1 MPGSFSGGAAF
12 YNPCSAVHLFSGES
26 MKKNIAYMAKTRQRG
41 RTLLEL
47 MISISIGLVVIG
59 AVFVVYL
66 GTTASSRQS
75 SANNRISEDAAIAMA
90 ILGNNL
96 RMAGY
101 SPPRALFSPGSAL
114 VDGVKAVVPDRH
126 YVGPAIRGCDF
137 GFSSAANVA
146 FDLITCN
153 PSSSPGPAAFVVR
166 YEGDAFNTIP
176 ISGNPS
182 DCLTNGI
189 TANTVSAYDATN
201 YKLVE
206 SRFSVDTSA
215 SNGTPELY
223 CAGSG
228 GAAPFTRQ
236 PLMQFVENMAISY
249 GIAEDNLGGNVVRYV
264 SQTQLDAITPGTTD
278 SLWARVV
285 SVKLC
290 LVLRSETRDQ
300 NGGGN
305 YIDCAGNSVASP
317 NGFIRRSFTSV
328 FALRNRADFSS
339 TF

>member
-1 MPGSFSGGAAF
+1 
-12 YNPCSAVHLFSGES
+12 
-26 MKKNIAYMAKTRQRG
+26 MAKTRQRG

-166 YEGDAFNTIP
+166 YEGDSFNTIP

-189 TANTVSAYDATN
+189 TANTVSTYDGTS

>member
-1 MPGSFSGGAAF
+1 
-12 YNPCSAVHLFSGES
+12 

-96 RMAGY
+96 HMAGY
-101 SPPRALFSPGSAL
+101 SPPRALFSPGSVL

-166 YEGDAFNTIP
+166 YEGDSFNTIP

-189 TANTVSAYDATN
+189 TANTVSTYDATS

-278 SLWARVV
+278 SLWAHVV

>member
-1 MPGSFSGGAAF
+1 M
-12 YNPCSAVHLFSGES
+12 
-26 MKKNIAYMAKTRQRG
+26 
-41 RTLLEL
+41 
-47 MISISIGLVVIG
+47 
-59 AVFVVYL
+59 
-66 GTTASSRQS
+66 
-75 SANNRISEDAAIAMA
+75 
-90 ILGNNL
+90 
-96 RMAGY
+96 
-101 SPPRALFSPGSAL
+101 
-114 VDGVKAVVPDRH
+114 
-126 YVGPAIRGCDF
+126 
-137 GFSSAANVA
+137 
-146 FDLITCN
+146 
-153 PSSSPGPAAFVVR
+153 
-166 YEGDAFNTIP
+166 
-176 ISGNPS
+176 
-182 DCLTNGI
+182 
-189 TANTVSAYDATN
+189 
-201 YKLVE
+201 
-206 SRFSVDTSA
+206 DTSA

>member
-166 YEGDAFNTIP
+166 YEGDSFNTIP

>member
-1 MPGSFSGGAAF
+1 
-12 YNPCSAVHLFSGES
+12 
-26 MKKNIAYMAKTRQRG
+26 MKNSNYCISVVRQQG

-66 GTTASSRQS
+66 GTTATSRQS
-75 SANNRISEDAAIAMA
+75 SAINRINEDAAIAMA
-90 ILGNNL
+90 MLGNNL

-101 SPPRALFSPGSAL
+101 SPPRALFSPGSA
-114 VDGVKAVVPDRH
+114 VVNGVKVTVPDRH

-137 GFSSAANVA
+137 GFSSADNVA

-153 PSSSPGPAAFVVR
+153 PASSPGPAAFVVR

-176 ISGNPS
+176 VSGNPS
-182 DCLTNGI
+182 DCLTSGI
-189 TANTVSAYDATN
+189 TTPNAESAYDEN
-201 YKLVE
+201 IEYKLVE
-206 SRFSVDTSA
+206 SRFSVGTSA

-236 PLMQFVENMAISY
+236 PLMQFVENMVLSY

-264 SQTQLDAITPGTTD
+264 TQTQLDAITPGSTD
-278 SLWARVV
+278 ELWSRVV

-328 FALRNRADFSS
+328 FALRNRADF
-339 TF
+339 F

>member
-1 MPGSFSGGAAF
+1 
-12 YNPCSAVHLFSGES
+12 

-166 YEGDAFNTIP
+166 YEGHSFNTIP

-189 TANTVSAYDATN
+189 TANTVSTYDATS

>member
-1 MPGSFSGGAAF
+1 
-12 YNPCSAVHLFSGES
+12 

-75 SANNRISEDAAIAMA
+75 SAINRISEDAAIAMA

-166 YEGDAFNTIP
+166 YEGDSFNTIP

-189 TANTVSAYDATN
+189 TANTVSTYDATS

>member
-1 MPGSFSGGAAF
+1 
-12 YNPCSAVHLFSGES
+12 

-166 YEGDAFNTIP
+166 YEGDSFNTIP

-189 TANTVSAYDATN
+189 TANTVSTYDATS

-249 GIAEDNLGGNVVRYV
+249 GIAEDNLGGNVVRFV

>member
-1 MPGSFSGGAAF
+1 
-12 YNPCSAVHLFSGES
+12 
-26 MKKNIAYMAKTRQRG
+26 MAKTRQRG

-166 YEGDAFNTIP
+166 YEGDSFNTIP

-189 TANTVSAYDATN
+189 TANTVSTYDATS

>member
-1 MPGSFSGGAAF
+1 
-12 YNPCSAVHLFSGES
+12 

-153 PSSSPGPAAFVVR
+153 PSSSPGPAAFVVC
-166 YEGDAFNTIP
+166 YEGDSFNTIP

-189 TANTVSAYDATN
+189 TANTVSTYDATS

>member
-1 MPGSFSGGAAF
+1 
-12 YNPCSAVHLFSGES
+12 

-101 SPPRALFSPGSAL
+101 RPPRALFSPGSAL

-166 YEGDAFNTIP
+166 YEGDSFNTIP

-189 TANTVSAYDATN
+189 TANTVSTYDATS

>member
-1 MPGSFSGGAAF
+1 
-12 YNPCSAVHLFSGES
+12 

-153 PSSSPGPAAFVVR
+153 PSSNPGPAAFVVR
-166 YEGDAFNTIP
+166 YEGDLFNTIP

-189 TANTVSAYDATN
+189 TANTVSTYDATS

-223 CAGSG
+223 CSGSG

>member
-1 MPGSFSGGAAF
+1 
-12 YNPCSAVHLFSGES
+12 

-47 MISISIGLVVIG
+47 VISISIGLVVIG

-166 YEGDAFNTIP
+166 YEGDSFNTIP

>member
-1 MPGSFSGGAAF
+1 
-12 YNPCSAVHLFSGES
+12 

-166 YEGDAFNTIP
+166 YEGDSFNTIP

-189 TANTVSAYDATN
+189 TANTVSTYDATS

-228 GAAPFTRQ
+228 GVAPFTRQ

>member
-1 MPGSFSGGAAF
+1 
-12 YNPCSAVHLFSGES
+12 

-75 SANNRISEDAAIAMA
+75 SAINRISEDAAIAMA

-146 FDLITCN
+146 FNLITCN

>member
-1 MPGSFSGGAAF
+1 
-12 YNPCSAVHLFSGES
+12 

-166 YEGDAFNTIP
+166 YEGDSFNTIP

-189 TANTVSAYDATN
+189 TANTVSTYDATS

-223 CAGSG
+223 CSGSG

>member
-1 MPGSFSGGAAF
+1 
-12 YNPCSAVHLFSGES
+12 

-166 YEGDAFNTIP
+166 YEGDSFNTIP

-189 TANTVSAYDATN
+189 TANTVSAYDGTS

>member
-1 MPGSFSGGAAF
+1 
-12 YNPCSAVHLFSGES
+12 

>member
-1 MPGSFSGGAAF
+1 
-12 YNPCSAVHLFSGES
+12 

-153 PSSSPGPAAFVVR
+153 PSSNPGPAAFVVR
-166 YEGDAFNTIP
+166 YEGDSFNTIP

-189 TANTVSAYDATN
+189 TANTVSTYDATS

>member
-146 FDLITCN
+146 FDLITDRKSTRLN
-153 PSSSPGPAAFVVR
+153 SSH
-166 YEGDAFNTIP
+166 
-176 ISGNPS
+176 
-182 DCLTNGI
+182 
-189 TANTVSAYDATN
+189 
-201 YKLVE
+201 
-206 SRFSVDTSA
+206 
-215 SNGTPELY
+215 
-223 CAGSG
+223 
-228 GAAPFTRQ
+228 
-236 PLMQFVENMAISY
+236 
-249 GIAEDNLGGNVVRYV
+249 
-264 SQTQLDAITPGTTD
+264 
-278 SLWARVV
+278 
-285 SVKLC
+285 
-290 LVLRSETRDQ
+290 
-300 NGGGN
+300 
-305 YIDCAGNSVASP
+305 
-317 NGFIRRSFTSV
+317 
-328 FALRNRADFSS
+328 
-339 TF
+339 

>member
-1 MPGSFSGGAAF
+1 
-12 YNPCSAVHLFSGES
+12 

-166 YEGDAFNTIP
+166 YEGDSFNTIP

-189 TANTVSAYDATN
+189 TANTVSTYDATS

-236 PLMQFVENMAISY
+236 PLMHFVENMSISY

>member
-1 MPGSFSGGAAF
+1 
-12 YNPCSAVHLFSGES
+12 

-166 YEGDAFNTIP
+166 YEGDSFNTIP

>member
-1 MPGSFSGGAAF
+1 
-12 YNPCSAVHLFSGES
+12 

-166 YEGDAFNTIP
+166 YEGDSFNTIP

-189 TANTVSAYDATN
+189 TANTVSTYDGTS

>member
-1 MPGSFSGGAAF
+1 
-12 YNPCSAVHLFSGES
+12 

-146 FDLITCN
+146 FNLITCN

>member
-1 MPGSFSGGAAF
+1 
-12 YNPCSAVHLFSGES
+12 

-189 TANTVSAYDATN
+189 TANTVSTYDATS

>member
-1 MPGSFSGGAAF
+1 
-12 YNPCSAVHLFSGES
+12 

-75 SANNRISEDAAIAMA
+75 SAINRISEDAAIAMA
-90 ILGNNL
+90 ISGNSL

-101 SPPRALFSPGSAL
+101 SPPRALYSPGSAL

-153 PSSSPGPAAFVVR
+153 PSSNPGPAAFVVR
-166 YEGDAFNTIP
+166 YEGDLFNTIP
-176 ISGNPS
+176 VLDNPSDPDSGIPS
-182 DCLTNGI
+182 DCLTYKII
-189 TANTVSAYDATN
+189 TPAISKYDGTS

>member
-1 MPGSFSGGAAF
+1 
-12 YNPCSAVHLFSGES
+12 

-59 AVFVVYL
+59 AVFVVYMV
-66 GTTASSRQS
+66 TTASSRQS
-75 SANNRISEDAAIAMA
+75 SANNRITADAAIAMA

-166 YEGDAFNTIP
+166 YEGDSFNTIP

-189 TANTVSAYDATN
+189 TANTVSTYDATS

>member
-1 MPGSFSGGAAF
+1 
-12 YNPCSAVHLFSGES
+12 

-223 CAGSG
+223 CSGSG

>member
-1 MPGSFSGGAAF
+1 
-12 YNPCSAVHLFSGES
+12 
-26 MKKNIAYMAKTRQRG
+26 
-41 RTLLEL
+41 

-166 YEGDAFNTIP
+166 YEGDSFNTIP

-189 TANTVSAYDATN
+189 TANTVSTYDATS

>member
-146 FDLITCN
+146 FNLITCN

-166 YEGDAFNTIP
+166 YEGDSFNTIP

-189 TANTVSAYDATN
+189 TANTVSTYDATS

-328 FALRNRADFSS
+328 FAFRNRADFSS

>member
-1 MPGSFSGGAAF
+1 
-12 YNPCSAVHLFSGES
+12 

-153 PSSSPGPAAFVVR
+153 PSSNPGPAAFVVR
-166 YEGDAFNTIP
+166 YEGDLFNTIP

>member
-1 MPGSFSGGAAF
+1 MKNSKFCIPV
-12 YNPCSAVHLFSGES
+12 VH
-26 MKKNIAYMAKTRQRG
+26 QRG

-66 GTTASSRQS
+66 GTTATSRQS
-75 SANNRISEDAAIAMA
+75 TAINRINEDAAIAMA
-90 ILGNNL
+90 MLGNNL

-101 SPPRALFSPGSAL
+101 SPPRALYSPGSAL
-114 VDGVKAVVPDRH
+114 VGGVKKTAADRH
-126 YVGPAIRGCDF
+126 YMGPAIRGCDF
-137 GFSSAANVA
+137 GFSSAVNVA

-153 PSSSPGPAAFVVR
+153 TASTPAPAAFVVR
-166 YEGDAFNTIP
+166 YEGDLFNTIP
-176 ISGNPS
+176 VSGNPS
-182 DCLTNGI
+182 DCLNNGI
-189 TANTVSAYDATN
+189 TTNTDSAYDPTIK

-206 SRFSVDTSA
+206 SRFMVSTSA

-228 GAAPFTRQ
+228 GATPFTRQ
-236 PLMQFVENMAISY
+236 PLMQFVENMIITY
-249 GIAEDNLGGNVVRYV
+249 GIAEHNLAGNAVRYV
-264 SQTQLDAITPGTTD
+264 TQTQLDAITPGTTD

-290 LVLRSETRDQ
+290 LVLRSEARDQ

>member
-1 MPGSFSGGAAF
+1 
-12 YNPCSAVHLFSGES
+12 

-264 SQTQLDAITPGTTD
+264 SQIQLDAITPGTTD

>member
-1 MPGSFSGGAAF
+1 
-12 YNPCSAVHLFSGES
+12 

-96 RMAGY
+96 HMAGY

-166 YEGDAFNTIP
+166 YEGDSFNTIP

-189 TANTVSAYDATN
+189 TANTVSTYDATS

>member
-1 MPGSFSGGAAF
+1 
-12 YNPCSAVHLFSGES
+12 

-166 YEGDAFNTIP
+166 YEGDSFNTIP

-189 TANTVSAYDATN
+189 TANTVSTYDATS

-249 GIAEDNLGGNVVRYV
+249 GIAEDNLDGNVVRYV

>member
-1 MPGSFSGGAAF
+1 MKISNFCIPV
-12 YNPCSAVHLFSGES
+12 VH
-26 MKKNIAYMAKTRQRG
+26 QRG

-66 GTTASSRQS
+66 GTTATSRQS
-75 SANNRISEDAAIAMA
+75 TAINRINEDAAIAMA
-90 ILGNNL
+90 MLGNNL

-101 SPPRALFSPGSAL
+101 SPPRALYSPGSA
-114 VDGVKAVVPDRH
+114 VIDGVKVVVPDRH

-137 GFSSAANVA
+137 GFSSAVNVA

-153 PSSSPGPAAFVVR
+153 TTSTPAPAAFVVR
-166 YEGDAFNTIP
+166 YEGDLFNTIP
-176 ISGNPS
+176 ISGTGNPT

-189 TANTVSAYDATN
+189 ATNTVSAYDATD

-206 SRFSVDTSA
+206 SRFLVSTSA

-236 PLMQFVENMAISY
+236 PLMQFVENMVINY
-249 GIAEDNLGGNVVRYV
+249 GIAEDNLGGNAVRYV
-264 SQTQLDAITPGTTD
+264 TQTQLDAITPGSTE
-278 SLWARVV
+278 SLWSRVV

>member
-1 MPGSFSGGAAF
+1 
-12 YNPCSAVHLFSGES
+12 

-166 YEGDAFNTIP
+166 YEGDSFNTIP

-189 TANTVSAYDATN
+189 TANTVSAYDATK